1 MGRRA
6 KTGLD
11 YFPKDVNFYD
21 DFKTM
26 ELLGEYGPN
35 GIVIYEVTLCIIY
48 GNGYYIECPD
58 MDQLAARIIRT
69 IGNRWVRKKDFV
81 LQVVRFCADIGLFD
95 KTLLDQNV
103 ITSVGIQRRYS
114 EVTVR
119 NKVNKEKYWLLKENG
134 QPLLNAPKKR
144 ISVTEKAISATEKPI
159 NDAEMQQIKEKE
171 SKEKNRKA
179 AACTSEDDED
189 DGMDPMEAMRIWNEQ
204 EKKRLE
210 K

>member
-21 DFKTM
+21 DFKIM
-26 ELLGEYGPN
+26 ELMGEYGPN
-35 GIVIYEVTLCIIY
+35 GLAIYDAVLCIVY
-48 GNGYYIECPD
+48 ANSYYIECPD
-58 MDQLAARIIRT
+58 MNQLVARIIRM
-69 IGNRWVRKKDFV
+69 IGNRWIRKKDFV

-134 QPLLNAPKKR
+134 QPLLNASKKR
-144 ISVTEKAISATEKPI
+144 ISVTEKAVSTTEKPI
-159 NDAEMQQIKEKE
+159 NDVEMQQIKEKE
-171 SKEKNRKA
+171 SKGNNIKDTA
-179 AACTSEDDED
+179 SILEDDEEI
-189 DGMDPMEAMRIWNEQ
+189 GMDPMEAMRIWNEQ
-204 EKKRLE
+204 KKRSE

>member
-21 DFKTM
+21 DFKIM
-26 ELLGEYGPN
+26 ELLDEYGPN

-48 GNGYYIECPD
+48 ENGYYIECPD
-58 MDQLAARIIRT
+58 MNRLVARIIRT

-95 KTLLDQNV
+95 KALLDQNV

-119 NKVNKEKYWLLKENG
+119 NKVNKEKYWLLNKSG
-134 QPLLNAPKKR
+134 QPLLNAPQKL
-144 ISVTEKAISATEKPI
+144 ISATENKISATEKPI
-159 NDAEMQQIKEKE
+159 NDVEMQQIKEKE
-171 SKEKNRKA
+171 SKEKNIKA
-179 AACTSEDDED
+179 AASISQNDED

-204 EKKRLE
+204 KKQ
-210 K
+210 